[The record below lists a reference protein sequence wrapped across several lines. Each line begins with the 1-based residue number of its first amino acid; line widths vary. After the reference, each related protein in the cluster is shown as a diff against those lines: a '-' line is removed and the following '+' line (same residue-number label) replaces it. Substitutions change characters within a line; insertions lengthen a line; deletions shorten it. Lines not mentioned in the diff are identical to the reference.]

1 MREVCLVGG
10 ILPAFPD
17 AAVILSPLLAECL
30 TFSPGFLDRVVPVT
44 GPEHLP
50 QVIRNLSLVPVA
62 HVTYYVAFE
71 VRGASLKLRAGEDLT
86 DDILQSFQTVSAYQ
100 TDLARSTF
108 IQVTQHLTPARG
120 TLRRLVV
127 YAQHLPRL
135 VFLNGKDDIE
145 CLSIYAALAVELYM
159 DTVNEHYWII

>member
-1 MREVCLVGG
+1 MDAVVVVQIREVCLVGG

-30 TFSPGFLDRVVPVT
+30 PFSPGFLDRVVPVT

-100 TDLARSTF
+100 TDLPTPRSY
-108 IQVTQHLTPARG
+108 RS
-120 TLRRLVV
+120 
-127 YAQHLPRL
+127 
-135 VFLNGKDDIE
+135 
-145 CLSIYAALAVELYM
+145 LSISPQPVALSVGLLYM
-159 DTVNEHYWII
+159 PNTSRVLSSLTERMT